1 MEILDLKGTT
11 VTIHPAAL
19 QVPCFKKLWSN
30 DKSKLKTKALQQLSY
45 IYFVADYKS
54 DFSDIIDEQERK
66 SEVSKLF
73 EVEET
78 PLITEC
84 IEFYKERQQT
94 ISMHLLQAAKLGV
107 NKIKQYIETVDLT
120 EIDDKGK
127 PVHDVSKLNMII
139 ARLGDTIE
147 GIRKLEEIVAKETED
162 NTRMRGGGEIGYFEN
177 PD

>member
-1 MEILDLKGTT
+1 MEILDLKND
-11 VTIHPAAL
+11 VVSIHPAAL
-19 QVPCFKKLWSN
+19 QLPCFNSLWLR
-30 DKSKLKTKALQQLSY
+30 DKTKTKTKALKELSY
-45 IYFVADYKS
+45 IYFIADYKS
-54 DFSDIIDEQERK
+54 DFSDIIDEKERK
-66 SEVSKLF
+66 EEVSKLF
-73 EVEET
+73 EIQEDA
-78 PLITEC
+78 LITEC

-120 EIDDKGK
+120 ELDDKGK

-147 GIRKLEEIVAKETED
+147 GIRKLEEIVAKEIED
-162 NTRMRGGGEIGYFEN
+162 NTRVRGGNQLGMFEN